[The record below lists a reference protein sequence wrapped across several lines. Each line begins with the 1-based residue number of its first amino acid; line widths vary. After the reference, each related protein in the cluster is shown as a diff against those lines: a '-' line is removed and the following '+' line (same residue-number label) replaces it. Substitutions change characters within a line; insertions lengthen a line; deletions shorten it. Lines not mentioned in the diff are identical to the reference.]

1 MNRRDPVETR
11 EVQFEQA
18 CKRAEVFDYNHLDY
32 IEKGLAP
39 PCPPYTSKNQYSFV
53 GHFVVVAWRLKYRT
67 ITYYVLVV
75 VTIKHISYEI

>member
-1 MNRRDPVETR
+1 MHDVSGSRTLILMAGKMNRQDPVETR

-53 GHFVVVAWRLKYRT
+53 GHFVVEA
-67 ITYYVLVV
+67 
-75 VTIKHISYEI
+75 